1 MQRSSII
8 ARMDRSI
15 SDEKS
20 VINLSTLPIEL
31 LVYIISFISSLRDRV
46 KLRYI
51 SKWLRCV
58 IEGTPSL
65 WKEFVWHYCDIHEE
79 RSVKETLKVCAQHIR
94 VLSLPNS
101 RTISSTLV
109 DMLQYCSNVQHL
121 SLPST
126 KLDPEQL
133 KNTIHH
139 MGHLQTLELKVDNY
153 NAIRQL
159 LLNTCQLKELT
170 IFSSTCHDY
179 LVEMFKYWKGRDFR
193 PSNVNVIVPVYYYGI
208 ECLLDY
214 TTRLK
219 STPACVT
226 ANFRVYNRSSKIPLN
241 QSTTL
246 PYFQLHYEG
255 SAGKVAIPSVELSS
269 FCHDLAAMTE
279 CQYGGRTDS

>member
-15 SDEKS
+15 TDEKS

-31 LVYIISFISSLRDRV
+31 LVYIISFLSSLRDRV

-159 LLNTCQLKELT
+159 LLNACQLKELT
-170 IFSSTCHDY
+170 IFLSTCHDY
-179 LVEMFKYWKGRDFR
+179 LVELFKYWKGE
-193 PSNVNVIVPVYYYGI
+193 I
-208 ECLLDY
+208 LDHQML
-214 TTRLK
+214 T
-219 STPACVT
+219 
-226 ANFRVYNRSSKIPLN
+226 
-241 QSTTL
+241 
-246 PYFQLHYEG
+246 
-255 SAGKVAIPSVELSS
+255 
-269 FCHDLAAMTE
+269 
-279 CQYGGRTDS
+279 